1 MLFEKFCLGYTALV
15 DIRLRIH
22 ALWRIGEE
30 YGKPARALFR
40 LCPASGVIDRS
51 LASTV
56 RSMSNS

>member
-1 MLFEKFCLGYTALV
+1 MLFERLYLGCAALF
-15 DIRLRIH
+15 DIRLRVH

-40 LCPASGVIDRS
+40 LCPASGVMDRS